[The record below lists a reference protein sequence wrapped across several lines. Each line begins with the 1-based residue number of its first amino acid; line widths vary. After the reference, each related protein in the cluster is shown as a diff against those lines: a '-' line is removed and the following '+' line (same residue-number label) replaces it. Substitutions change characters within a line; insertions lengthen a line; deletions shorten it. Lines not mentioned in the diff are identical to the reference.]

1 MSHGNKLYYIFELP
15 SFHISQ
21 SRQEGITSNAI
32 ILMSPR
38 NPQAFF
44 GDDAEGL
51 LHAAD
56 RACGHAEWPN
66 SRPEG
71 VPHGNQVQTRDPND
85 ARGMAQ
91 ASIPCCGQASL
102 IPLPIIL
109 RQGSPLGC
117 VVWLADIRSGDRN
130 GRLAGFSPMY
140 ACHVSHCM
148 YRCTWRVVVHIYWAE
163 LQQDIFNCTQRAA
176 HSQLMRNTMVVR

>member
-1 MSHGNKLYYIFELP
+1 
-15 SFHISQ
+15 
-21 SRQEGITSNAI
+21 
-32 ILMSPR
+32 MSPR

-148 YRCTWRVVVHIYWAE
+148 YLACGRPYM
-163 LQQDIFNCTQRAA
+163 LGRAA
-176 HSQLMRNTMVVR
+176 AGYIQLHTTSRALTADAQYNGRSVGPWSNCQRPAILQTN